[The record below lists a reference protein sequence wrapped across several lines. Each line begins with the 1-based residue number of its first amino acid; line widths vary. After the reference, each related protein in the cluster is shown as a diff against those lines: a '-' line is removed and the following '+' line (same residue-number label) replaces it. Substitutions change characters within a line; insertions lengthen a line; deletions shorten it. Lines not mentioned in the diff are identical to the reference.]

1 MLTSTSVTSASPSNI
16 SSSIKGISPP
26 SAGTFSS
33 VCGASPSAAA
43 GAAPPSAGGAAAGS
57 AAGAAAGSVA
67 GAASYFNNF
76 ARLFINCI
84 KDFYICC
91 ALGCPNEWSNKSKSD
106 FPSTS
111 TLR

>member
-57 AAGAAAGSVA
+57 AAGAAVQS
-67 GAASYFNNF
+67 
-76 ARLFINCI
+76 L
-84 KDFYICC
+84 
-91 ALGCPNEWSNKSKSD
+91 SNLYYLIVSC
-106 FPSTS
+106 STS
-111 TLR
+111 GKIELTSINY